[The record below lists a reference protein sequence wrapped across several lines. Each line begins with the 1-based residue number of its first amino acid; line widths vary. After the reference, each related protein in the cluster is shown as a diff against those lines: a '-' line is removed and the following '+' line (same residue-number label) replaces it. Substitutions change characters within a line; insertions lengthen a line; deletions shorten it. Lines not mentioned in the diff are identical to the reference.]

1 LRAGNREEK
10 EKEKARQPSY
20 HEKRFYDFERMK
32 GPIYCSETSVQ
43 KYAKLWNMLIKLD
56 DNKINV
62 EMNV

>member
-20 HEKRFYDFERMK
+20 HEKRFYDFERKK
-32 GPIYCSETSVQ
+32 GPIYCSDTSVQ
-43 KYAKLWNMLIKLD
+43 KYAKLWNLLIKLG
-56 DNKINV
+56 KINV